1 MILVKNKLYFLK
13 LFLVIILGLLLMTN
27 NNQVMA
33 IKKQELISDNKNMN
47 IKLLELSI
55 QQKQLEEEIYY
66 FRNNKNPNLNLADT
80 KEILKLEEKNLQLKE
95 KKSEIYK
102 NISKK
107 TKKVTFNLKPFIKII
122 ETK

>member
-1 MILVKNKLYFLK
+1 MILVKNKLHFLK
-13 LFLVIILGLLLMTN
+13 LFLVIILSLLLMMN

-102 NISKK
+102 NISQK
-107 TKKVTFNLKPFIKII
+107 TKKVTFNLKPFIRII

>member
-1 MILVKNKLYFLK
+1 MILVKNKLHFLK
-13 LFLVIILGLLLMTN
+13 LFLVIILGLLLMAN

-33 IKKQELISDNKNMN
+33 IKKQEFISDNKNMN

-66 FRNNKNPNLNLADT
+66 FRNNKNPNLNLADA
-80 KEILKLEEKNLQLKE
+80 KEILKLEEKKFKLKE

-102 NISKK
+102 NISQK

>member
-1 MILVKNKLYFLK
+1 MILVKNKLHFLK
-13 LFLVIILGLLLMTN
+13 LFLIIILGLLMMTN

-33 IKKQELISDNKNMN
+33 IKKQEFISDNKNMN

-66 FRNNKNPNLNLADT
+66 FRNNKNPDLNLADT
-80 KEILKLEEKNLQLKE
+80 KKILKLEEKNLQLKE

-102 NISKK
+102 NISQK

>member
-1 MILVKNKLYFLK
+1 FLI
-13 LFLVIILGLLLMTN
+13 IILGLLMMTN

-33 IKKQELISDNKNMN
+33 IKKQEFISDNKNMN

-66 FRNNKNPNLNLADT
+66 FRNNKNPDLNLADT
-80 KEILKLEEKNLQLKE
+80 KKILKLEEKNLQLKE

-102 NISKK
+102 NISQK
-107 TKKVTFNLKPFIKII
+107 TKKVTFNLKPF
-122 ETK
+122 

>member
-1 MILVKNKLYFLK
+1 MVLEKNKLSFLK
-13 LFLVIILGLLLMTN
+13 LFLVIILRLLLMIN

-55 QQKQLEEEIYY
+55 QQKQLEEQIYY
-66 FRNNKNPNLNLADT
+66 FRNHKKPNLNLADT
-80 KEILKLEEKNLQLKE
+80 KEILKLEQQYIQLKE
-95 KKSEIYK
+95 RKNEIYK
-102 NISKK
+102 NISQK

-122 ETK
+122 

>member
-1 MILVKNKLYFLK
+1 MILVKNKLHFLK
-13 LFLVIILGLLLMTN
+13 LFLVIILGLLLMAN

-33 IKKQELISDNKNMN
+33 IKKQEFISDNKNMN

-66 FRNNKNPNLNLADT
+66 FRNNKNPNLNLTDA
-80 KEILKLEEKNLQLKE
+80 KEILKLEEKKFKLKE

-102 NISKK
+102 NISQK

>member
-1 MILVKNKLYFLK
+1 MFLVKNKLSFLK
-13 LFLVIILGLLLMTN
+13 LFLVIILRLLLMIN

-55 QQKQLEEEIYY
+55 QQKQLEEQIYY
-66 FRNNKNPNLNLADT
+66 LRNHKKPNLNLADT
-80 KEILKLEEKNLQLKE
+80 KEILKLEQQYIQLKE
-95 KKSEIYK
+95 RKNEIYK
-102 NISKK
+102 NISQK

-122 ETK
+122 